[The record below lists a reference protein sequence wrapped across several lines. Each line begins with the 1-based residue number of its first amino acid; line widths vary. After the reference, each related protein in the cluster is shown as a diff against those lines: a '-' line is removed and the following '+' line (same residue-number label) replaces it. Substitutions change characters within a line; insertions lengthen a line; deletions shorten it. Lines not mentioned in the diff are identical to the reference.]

1 MKHKFDIGDKVR
13 LTEGSKYLTNDDGF
27 QLKGIGEVASVDDDA
42 FEDYPV
48 RVYWFENNKRGTN
61 CYKHEDLILVYK
73 NPTETTSQ
81 QHNSLSEQSI
91 EEAVKTL
98 SQAAQE
104 LSDHISVDEEGK
116 IIIWSNY
123 HSNEIKFDTAEKFMQ
138 YIECVKQMNK
148 FGG

>member
-1 MKHKFDIGDKVR
+1 MTKQFKIGDELSSEDIEIGMVVDIVNRGSGVKFRSDVIVTSISPCGGFTHSETSFGNYMFFKVI
-13 LTEGSKYLTNDDGF
+13 F
-27 QLKGIGEVASVDDDA
+27 KGYVES
-42 FEDYPV
+42 P
-48 RVYWFENNKRGTN
+48 
-61 CYKHEDLILVYK
+61 
-73 NPTETTSQ
+73 ETSTQ
-81 QHNSLSEQSI
+81 QHNTLDEQSI

-138 YIECVKQMNK
+138 YVECVKQLNK
-148 FGG
+148 FGEQ